1 MIMRKE
7 SEEEEGESEGGAG
20 EEEEEEEKEREKRRR
35 EGYDEHHG
43 LSRPRPLSYIACP
56 TKREGTRYALSS
68 SARRDT
74 LCTQP
79 RIACKVPMAMR
90 GIPAGRA

>member
-20 EEEEEEEKEREKRRR
+20 EEEEEKKEREKRRR

-79 RIACKVPMAMR
+79 HIACTSPMAMR